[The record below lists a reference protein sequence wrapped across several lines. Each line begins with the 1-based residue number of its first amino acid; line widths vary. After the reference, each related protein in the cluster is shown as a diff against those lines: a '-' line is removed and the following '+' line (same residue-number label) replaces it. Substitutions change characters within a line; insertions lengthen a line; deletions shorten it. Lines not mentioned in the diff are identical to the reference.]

1 LLKLAQ
7 WIYRAF
13 KLPPSEVLAAELL
26 KNLAEAR
33 ERAVKIFHWR
43 CSLKL

>member
-26 KNLAEAR
+26 KNPAEAC
-33 ERAVKIFHWR
+33 ERA
-43 CSLKL
+43 LKFFTRDVA